1 VIAHEASF
9 ERPAGLQAVAPPEE
23 LGVPRDEVRLL
34 VSRGAALEHR
44 RFVALPDLLEPT
56 DLLVVNESATWSASL
71 PARTAGRD
79 FLLNLSTRY
88 SPDIWVAE
96 ARIDPAT
103 PGPVALRLGE
113 WFEAAGLP
121 VQRIAGF
128 PGIERLSFY
137 RFQGD
142 VPRAMARHGAPIRYG
157 YLSGP
162 VPLAAYQ
169 TQFSRVDGSAEMPSA
184 GRPFTARVLRSLGRR
199 GIRWTPVM
207 LHTGVSSLDRRD
219 AAVEETLCYPEP
231 FEVTEEAVRA
241 VEETHRIGGRVI
253 AVGTTVVRAL
263 ESAIGPGG
271 LRPSRG
277 FTRAFIHPGR
287 ALRVVDGLV
296 TGFHDQ
302 GSTHLRLLST
312 FLPGPALERAY
323 RSAVACG
330 YKWHEFGDS
339 HLILRG

>member
-1 VIAHEASF
+1 MIADEISF
-9 ERPAGLQAVAPPEE
+9 ERPPRLEAVAPPEE
-23 LGVPRDEVRLL
+23 LGTRRDEVRLL
-34 VSRGAALEHR
+34 LSRGPTLEDHR
-44 RFVALPDLLEPT
+44 FIALPDLLEPE
-56 DLLVVNESATWSASL
+56 DLLVVNQSATWSASL
-71 PARTAGRD
+71 PARAAGRG

-88 SPDIWVAE
+88 SPDLWVAE

-103 PGPVALRLGE
+103 PGPVSLRLGA
-113 WFEAAGLP
+113 WFEAAGVP

-142 VPRAMARHGAPIRYG
+142 VQRAMALHGAPIRYG
-157 YLSGP
+157 YLSAP
-162 VPLAAYQ
+162 VPLSSYQ
-169 TQFSRVDGSAEMPSA
+169 TEFSRVDGSAEMPSA
-184 GRPFTARVLRSLGRR
+184 GRPFTARVLRALERR
-199 GIRWTPVM
+199 GIRWTPIT

-241 VEETHRIGGRVI
+241 VEETRRIGGRVI

-263 ESAIGPGG
+263 ESAIGPRG

-296 TGFHDQ
+296 TGFHDR

-312 FLPGPALERAY
+312 FLPGAALERAY
-323 RSAVACG
+323 RSAVARG